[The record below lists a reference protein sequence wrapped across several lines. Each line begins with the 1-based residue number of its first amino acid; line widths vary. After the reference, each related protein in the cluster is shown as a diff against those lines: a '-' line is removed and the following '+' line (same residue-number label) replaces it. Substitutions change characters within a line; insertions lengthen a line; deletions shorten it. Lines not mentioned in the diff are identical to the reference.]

1 MIPALVFPFL
11 GAVCF
16 AEMWKG
22 TPVITHWIVKETK
35 AAGVPWLTCCC
46 GRQYLSHHAY
56 DDLATHLFLCNEHP
70 KPEAHSTR

>member
-1 MIPALVFPFL
+1 M
-11 GAVCF
+11 
-16 AEMWKG
+16 
-22 TPVITHWIVKETK
+22 ITHWIVKETK
-35 AAGVPWLTCCC
+35 AAEVPWLTCCC